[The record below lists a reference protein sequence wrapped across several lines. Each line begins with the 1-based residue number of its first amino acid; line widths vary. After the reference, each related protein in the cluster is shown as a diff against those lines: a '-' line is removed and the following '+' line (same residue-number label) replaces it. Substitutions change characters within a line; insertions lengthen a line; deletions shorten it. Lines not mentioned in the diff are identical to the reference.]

1 MNLVEFTRLKTTWHW
16 IFFLSEIHFDVCLG
30 LRNQWKWCILRN
42 AIYRNANIFCTNSL
56 TYVENKRTWRR
67 NSTIYSMTSIII
79 KFWCKSYLNSYFW
92 LKVCFI
98 NLSKFIFSKHSS
110 PKPAE
115 KTKTPAPPT
124 EQSSMSAGGEVAPS
138 SVDMSERKSRM
149 VTQQSQPGSRPTS
162 PERMVPL
169 YDKDLIRM
177 LAEVAFIQGE
187 VITLWEHFL

>member
-1 MNLVEFTRLKTTWHW
+1 M
-16 IFFLSEIHFDVCLG
+16 
-30 LRNQWKWCILRN
+30 
-42 AIYRNANIFCTNSL
+42 
-56 TYVENKRTWRR
+56 
-67 NSTIYSMTSIII
+67 
-79 KFWCKSYLNSYFW
+79 
-92 LKVCFI
+92 KVCFI